1 MCPIHKLESRDPN
14 KVLEKLRFTTFR
26 MKSFLWVDRR
36 ESEPLHGFG
45 FISEFTTSGVGLYL
59 TESVPAT
66 SSVRLAFETVEGIS
80 YRGMVMWSNRFAFR
94 QQYLGHEALKF
105 RIGVRYVFGSEAE
118 RQRYL
123 KYLEEI
129 RNNALNVKGKMIY

>member
-1 MCPIHKLESRDPN
+1 MCPIHKFESGDP
-14 KVLEKLRFTTFR
+14 KRVLEKLRFTTFR
-26 MKSFLWVDRR
+26 IKSYLWLDKKDA
-36 ESEPLHGFG
+36 EPLHGFS

-59 TESVPAT
+59 TESVAAT
-66 SSVRLAFETVEGIS
+66 SSVRLAFETSGGIS
-80 YRGMVMWSNRFAFR
+80 FRGVVMWSNRFAFR

-105 RIGVRYVFGSEAE
+105 RIGVRYLFGTEAE

-129 RNNALNVKGKMIY
+129 RTNALAVKGKMVY